1 MTTPGHRIGGNAGE
15 ITNAPEL
22 LAFHGHICNKAH
34 DIMEAKNADY
44 GADDDPFRNFHK
56 HGSLGIE
63 VRLSDKWSR
72 LEGFMKRGLLKVKDE
87 SIEDTIIDII
97 NYLILWLA
105 YRRRKN
111 AINTIATKQE

>member
-1 MTTPGHRIGGNAGE
+1 MNSKPITTTI
-15 ITNAPEL
+15 EL
-22 LAFHGHICNKAH
+22 LEFSREIFAKAYTIL
-34 DIMEAKNADY
+34 DTKNQDY

-63 VRLSDKWSR
+63 VRLSDKWAR

-97 NYLILWLA
+97 NYLILWMA

-111 AINTIATKQE
+111 ANAVANETK